1 MAELHVRPGSLAA
14 QLYTLCPEIP
24 ECYRCLF
31 SRDLGR
37 NFRWSQSLLVPSQ
50 DEQEDDL
57 GALDNFMS
65 PL

>member
-1 MAELHVRPGSLAA
+1 MAELHVRPGSLTA
-14 QLYTLCPEIP
+14 QLKCHK
-24 ECYRCLF
+24 CLF
-31 SRDLGR
+31 SRDSGR

-57 GALDNFMS
+57 GALENVMS